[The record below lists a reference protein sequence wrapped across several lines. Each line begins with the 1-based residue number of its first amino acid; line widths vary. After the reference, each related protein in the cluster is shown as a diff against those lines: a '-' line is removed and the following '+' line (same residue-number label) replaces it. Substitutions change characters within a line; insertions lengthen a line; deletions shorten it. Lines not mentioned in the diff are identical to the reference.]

1 MLATTSS
8 GLNNQSQ
15 SGGSY
20 NSERTDSNIV
30 EYGETSTSFFS
41 TDYKKYVKV
50 HIYIIYTYLDNT
62 FHFQFKFFFMVGWLK
77 CYFFYERILQTW
89 RLETNARQQQGQS

>member
-1 MLATTSS
+1 MATTSS
-8 GLNNQSQ
+8 GLNNNQGQ

-41 TDYKKYVKV
+41 TDYKKYV
-50 HIYIIYTYLDNT
+50 YTYKNFEISLYS
-62 FHFQFKFFFMVGWLK
+62 FIH
-77 CYFFYERILQTW
+77 
-89 RLETNARQQQGQS
+89 